1 MASAKTHMNA
11 HGGSTLRKATALKGS
26 AGSGSQPIHDEPCTA
41 SADSISLVSL
51 SDKEVSLLRTSVL
64 RRPSEAGRHLCERSC
79 EPVQCGKRGR
89 DCGAGYI
96 RPWHNSPMK

>member
-26 AGSGSQPIHDEPCTA
+26 TGSGSQPIHDEPCTT

-51 SDKEVSLLRTSVL
+51 SDKEVSSSGHPYFVD
-64 RRPSEAGRHLCERSC
+64 RRKLVVIICANEAANQFSAGKVAETE
-79 EPVQCGKRGR
+79 EPDAFVRGTTL
-89 DCGAGYI
+89 
-96 RPWHNSPMK
+96 P